1 VLLGGFRVAVPHTPQ
16 IPLMVTPTAVEA
28 VSSAVAVGHMVVTE
42 VSNTKALG
50 VMLYTEYLYPV
61 QVAALILLVAL
72 IAAIAL
78 TLRARKDTKAQNP
91 ADQVR
96 VKASDR
102 ISLVKMAPVKPEVAP
117 ATEPEKSA

>member
-1 VLLGGFRVAVPHTPQ
+1 
-16 IPLMVTPTAVEA
+16 
-28 VSSAVAVGHMVVTE
+28 
-42 VSNTKALG
+42 LG

>member
-1 VLLGGFRVAVPHTPQ
+1 
-16 IPLMVTPTAVEA
+16 MVTPTAVDA
-28 VSSAVAVGHMVVTE
+28 ATSAVAVGHMVATE

-50 VMLYTEYLYPV
+50 VLLYTEYLYPV

-78 TLRARKDTKAQNP
+78 TLRERKDTKAQNP
-91 ADQVR
+91 AEQVR

-102 ISLVKMAPVKPEVAP
+102 VSLVKMDPVKADVAS
-117 ATEPEKSA
+117 AIEPEKSA